1 MKAKILGGYS
11 FQSKNGNKCY
21 SITVEDS
28 RTDAIGTCCKNLMA
42 VKLPSPLDEML
53 NKTYLIDTNGNF
65 ASDFY
70 LLK

>member
-11 FQSKNGNKCY
+11 FKSKKGNDCFNL
-21 SITVEDS
+21 TVEDK
-28 RTDAIGTCCKNLMA
+28 RDGAIGLTTTNLMA
-42 VKLPSPLDEML
+42 VKLPDDLKNMVD
-53 NKTYLIDTNGNF
+53 KTYLIDTNGNF